1 MRSVSEA
8 ERRRQII
15 RMLASR
21 PFATVR
27 DLIDVLSVSPATVR
41 RDIEKLHDAGEAR
54 KVFGGIASL
63 EASRTHA
70 LTFDQSSDLAVEAKR
85 VIAGAAAALCR
96 DGDMIMIGGGSTCL
110 QIGLL
115 LADRPLAIYTHSM
128 PLAAALSLQGSCQ
141 VTLAGGTLHREPGI
155 VHDVAGLAPGFF
167 ASRLFV
173 GAQGIGPRGLME
185 SHPLLPK
192 AIGGLLDRTDEVVV
206 VCDSRKFDI
215 PARHVACP
223 IERIS
228 TVITDGGARPED
240 VAALEDKGV
249 TVIVAER
256 VRGG

>member
-1 MRSVSEA
+1 MSEA
-8 ERRRQII
+8 ERHRQII

-27 DLIDVLSVSPATVR
+27 DLIDVLSVSPATIR
-41 RDIEKLHDAGEAR
+41 RDIEKLHEAGEAR

-63 EASRTHA
+63 EAERRHA

-96 DGDMIMIGGGSTCL
+96 DGDMIMIGGGSTCF

-115 LADRPLAIYTHSM
+115 LAERPLAIYTHSM
-128 PLAAALSLQGSCQ
+128 PLAAALSVQGSCQ
-141 VTLAGGTLHREPGI
+141 LALAGGTLHREPGI
-155 VHDVAGLAPGFF
+155 VHDPAGPPPDFF
-167 ASRLFV
+167 ASRLFL
-173 GAQGIGPRGLME
+173 GAQGIGSRGLVE
-185 SHPLLPK
+185 SHPLLPE
-192 AIGGLLDRTDEVVV
+192 AISRLLDRTDEVVV

-223 IERIS
+223 IGRIS
-228 TVITDGGARPED
+228 TVITDDGARPAD
-240 VAALEDKGV
+240 IAALENEGV

-256 VRGG
+256 SRGA